1 MKEPKNNYFTE
12 QLQNIIIKYNNSN
25 NQEQRQYLYNNYIH
39 EAFKTIAQS
48 LISKYNIEEKIDNAY
63 MIRQQCIS
71 EMVKKMGKYDKK
83 RGKAFTY
90 FTVIARNFILSYLN
104 RYIKSNKKYTS
115 INQLN
120 YQNKEINLID
130 EYSTKLY
137 EQKEQAQYSYNIVVE
152 TIQIFKQLIKKQY
165 MPNIKNNRREMIVN
179 GILRLIDDVEQLNN
193 FNRKAI
199 YVYLKQYTGEKNLRL
214 INKILKDLSNY
225 YYKAKQQVV
234 SEHYYNDKYGE

>member
-1 MKEPKNNYFTE
+1 
-12 QLQNIIIKYNNSN
+12 
-25 NQEQRQYLYNNYIH
+25 
-39 EAFKTIAQS
+39 
-48 LISKYNIEEKIDNAY
+48 
-63 MIRQQCIS
+63 
-71 EMVKKMGKYDKK
+71 MVKKMGKYDKK